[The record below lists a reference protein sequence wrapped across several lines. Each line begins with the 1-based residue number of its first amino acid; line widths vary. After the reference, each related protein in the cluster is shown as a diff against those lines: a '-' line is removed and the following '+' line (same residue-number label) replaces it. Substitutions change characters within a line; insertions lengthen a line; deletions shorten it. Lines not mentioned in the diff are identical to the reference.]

1 MVTHDDFHRGEN
13 ILRITSRLGITVAA
27 TALLMALSG
36 CAGTPTPAVTVTFTP
51 TATPTPTPTATPTPT
66 PTATAEPVPEAEL
79 VPNPEVPDLV
89 PNAEPVPLPQGPA
102 VDLGSTPGARGS
114 AVANAAG
121 ALLTYTVVEGDAFFD
136 IAQRFNIPVQLL
148 LTMNPSVPGLGER
161 IYLQQIINL
170 DWTTTR

>member
-1 MVTHDDFHRGEN
+1 MT
-13 ILRITSRLGITVAA
+13 
-27 TALLMALSG
+27 LSG
-36 CAGTPTPAVTVTFTP
+36 CAGTPAPAPTVTVTFTP
-51 TATPTPTPTATPTPT
+51 TATPTPSALPTDTP
-66 PTATAEPVPEAEL
+66 TAEPVPEAEL
-79 VPNPEVPDLV
+79 IPNPEVPDLV

-102 VDLGSTPGARGS
+102 VDLGSVPGARGT
-114 AVANAAG
+114 AVANTAG
-121 ALLTYTVVEGDAFFD
+121 TLHTYTVVEGDAFFD

>member
-1 MVTHDDFHRGEN
+1 MV
-13 ILRITSRLGITVAA
+13 
-27 TALLMALSG
+27 LLVVLAG

-51 TATPTPTPTATPTPT
+51 TATPSPSPTPTPT
-66 PTATAEPVPEAEL
+66 PTPEPVITEEPAL
-79 VPNPEVPDLV
+79 IPNPEVPDLV

-102 VDLGSTPGARGS
+102 VDLGSAPGARGP

-121 ALLTYTVVEGDAFFD
+121 ALVTYTVVEGDAFFD
-136 IAQRFNIPVQLL
+136 IAQRFNIPVQMM